1 MNARGARGVV
11 AALAVLALTTL
22 ATACGSSGT
31 TGATGSGGSGGS
43 GDKLAEVRLGYFPN
57 ITHSTALV
65 GIEKGLYAK
74 HLGGTK
80 LTATTFNAGPAAI
93 EAVFSGAID
102 ATYIGPNP
110 AINAW
115 AKSKGKAIK
124 IIAGAASGGVFLVVK
139 PEINGVEDLK
149 GKKIATPQLGNTQDV
164 ALRYWLQEKGLK
176 TDTKGGGDVNII
188 PQENSQTL
196 QTFATGDID
205 GAWVPEPFASRLVQ
219 ESKGKILVD
228 ERDLWPNKQFVI
240 THLIVRQE
248 FAAQHPEAVK
258 QLLEGHVEANAA
270 IAADPADAAKTVNAA
285 LEKLSGKPLKQEV
298 LDSAF
303 KNISFT
309 NDPIASSL
317 TGSADHAIKIGL
329 LQPVDLNGIYD
340 LKILNEILKAKGQ
353 TEVVDK

>member
-1 MNARGARGVV
+1 MKARGARGVV

-22 ATACGSSGT
+22 AAACGSSGT
-31 TGATGSGGSGGS
+31 TGTSGSGGSSSGG
-43 GDKLAEVRLGYFPN
+43 GKLAEVRLGYFPN

-65 GIEKGLYAK
+65 GVEKGFFAK

-80 LTATTFNAGPAAI
+80 LTTTTFNAGPAAI

-139 PEINGVEDLK
+139 PEINSVEDLK

-176 TDTKGGGDVNII
+176 TDTKGGGDVNIV

-205 GAWVPEPFASRLVQ
+205 GAWVPEPFASRLIQ
-219 ESKGKILVD
+219 ESKGKVLID

-248 FAAQHPEAVK
+248 FAAQHPDVVK

-270 IAADPADAAKTVNAA
+270 INADPADAAKTVNAA
-285 LEKLSGKPLKQEV
+285 LEKLSGKALKPEV
-298 LDSAF
+298 IDSAF
-303 KNISFT
+303 KNITFT

-317 TGSADHAIKIGL
+317 VSSADHAVKIGL
-329 LQPVDLNGIYD
+329 LEPVDLTGIYD
-340 LKILNEILKAKGQ
+340 LKPLNEVLKAQGQ
-353 TEVVDK
+353 SEVADK

>member
-1 MNARGARGVV
+1 MNARRVRGAVAV
-11 AALAVLALTTL
+11 LAALAITTL
-22 ATACGSSGT
+22 ATACGGTET
-31 TGATGSGGSGGS
+31 TGTAASAG

-57 ITHSTALV
+57 ITHATALV
-65 GIEKGLYAK
+65 GIEKDFYAK
-74 HLGGTK
+74 HLGSTK
-80 LTATTFNAGPAAI
+80 LVPSSFNAGPAAI
-93 EAVFSGAID
+93 EAVFAGAID

-124 IIAGAASGGVFLVVK
+124 IIAGSASGGVYLVVK

-188 PQENSQTL
+188 PQENAQTL

-205 GAWVPEPFASRLVQ
+205 GAWVPEPFASRMVQ
-219 ESKGKILVD
+219 ESKGKILLD

-248 FAAQHPEAVK
+248 FAAEHPETVK

-270 IAADPADAAKTVNAA
+270 INADPVDAAKTVNAA

-298 LDSAF
+298 LDSVF
-303 KNISFT
+303 KNITFT

-329 LQPVDLNGIYD
+329 LEPVDLNGIYD
-340 LKILNEILKAKGQ
+340 LKPLNEVLAAQGQ
-353 TEVVDK
+353 PAVVDK

>member
-1 MNARGARGVV
+1 MNARRVRGVV
-11 AALAVLALTTL
+11 AVLAALALTTL
-22 ATACGSSGT
+22 ATACGGTET
-31 TGATGSGGSGGS
+31 TGSAASGGG

-65 GIEKGLYAK
+65 GIEKGFFAK
-74 HLGGTK
+74 HLGSTK
-80 LTATTFNAGPAAI
+80 LTTSSFNAGPAAI

-124 IIAGAASGGVFLVVK
+124 IIAGSASGGVYLVVK
-139 PEINGVEDLK
+139 PGINGPEDLK

-176 TDTKGGGDVNII
+176 TDTKGGGDVNIV

-228 ERDLWPNKQFVI
+228 ERDLWSNKQFVI

-248 FAAQHPEAVK
+248 FAAQHPETVK

-270 IAADPADAAKTVNAA
+270 INSDPADAAKTVNSA
-285 LEKLSGKPLKQEV
+285 LEKLTGKPLKQEV
-298 LDSAF
+298 LDSVF
-303 KNISFT
+303 KNITFT

-317 TGSADHAIKIGL
+317 VGSADHAIKIGL

-340 LKILNEILKAKGQ
+340 LAPLNEILKAKG
-353 TEVVDK
+353 ESAVADK

>member
-1 MNARGARGVV
+1 MKARGARGVV

-22 ATACGSSGT
+22 AAACGSSGT
-31 TGATGSGGSGGS
+31 TGTPGSGGSSGG

-65 GIEKGLYAK
+65 GIEKGLFAK
-74 HLGGTK
+74 HLGSTK

-176 TDTKGGGDVNII
+176 TDTKGGGDVNIV

-205 GAWVPEPFASRLVQ
+205 GAWVPEPFASRLIQ
-219 ESKGKILVD
+219 ESKGKVLID

-248 FAAQHPEAVK
+248 FAAQHPDVVK

-270 IAADPADAAKTVNAA
+270 INADPADAAKTVNAA
-285 LEKLSGKPLKQEV
+285 LEKLSGKPLKPEV
-298 LDSAF
+298 IDSAF
-303 KNISFT
+303 KNITFT

-317 TGSADHAIKIGL
+317 VGSADHAIKIGL
-329 LQPVDLNGIYD
+329 LEPVDLNGIYD
-340 LKILNEILKAKGQ
+340 LKTLNEVLKAKGQ
-353 TEVVDK
+353 PEVADK

>member
-1 MNARGARGVV
+1 MNARRVRGVV
-11 AALAVLALTTL
+11 AALAALALTTL
-22 ATACGSSGT
+22 ATACGGSAT
-31 TGATGSGGSGGS
+31 TGAGGATGG

-65 GIEKGLYAK
+65 GVEKGLYAK

-80 LTATTFNAGPAAI
+80 LTTSTFNAGPAAI

-102 ATYIGPNP
+102 AAYVGPNP

-115 AKSKGKAIK
+115 SKSKGKAIK
-124 IIAGAASGGVFLVVK
+124 IVAGAASGGVFLVVK

-176 TDTKGGGDVNII
+176 ADTKGGGDVSIV

-205 GAWVPEPFASRLVQ
+205 GAWVPEPFASRLVL

-248 FAAQHPEAVK
+248 FAAEHPETVK

-270 IAADPADAAKTVNAA
+270 INADPADAAKTVNSA

-303 KNISFT
+303 KNITFT

-317 TGSADHAIKIGL
+317 IGSADHAVKVGL

-340 LKILNEILKAKGQ
+340 LKSLNEILKTKGQ